1 MSTYPNGLGKGLND
15 IFESCAEREELDLP
29 SGEFVA
35 RNGKAFNLTLLVASL
50 VSITVGALLLIFL
63 SEKIGILFLVLGLCL
78 LPILPT
84 MFSYKCIINKTI
96 MREEYLVLCWRRRR
110 EISWSDVKYRKI
122 IIGNNKSIKLYDTN
136 KKRLISFD
144 STTVGFNRILKLAKR
159 SWIVDLQKSLSQKVK

>member
-35 RNGKAFNLTLLVASL
+35 RNGKAYNLTMLAVSL
-50 VSITVGALLLIFL
+50 VSVAVGALLLIVQND
-63 SEKIGILFLVLGLCL
+63 EEIGILFLVLGLCL

-122 IIGNNKSIKLYDTN
+122 IIGNNKSIKLYDKN

-144 STTVGFNRILKLAKR
+144 STTVGFNRIRKLAKR
-159 SWIVDLQKSLSQKVK
+159 SWIVDLQKASRKK

>member
-63 SEKIGILFLVLGLCL
+63 SEEIGILFLVLGLCL

-84 MFSYKCIINKTI
+84 IFSYKCIINKTI
-96 MREEYLVLCWRRRR
+96 MKEEYLVLCWRRQR

-122 IIGNNKSIKLYDTN
+122 IIGNNKTIKLYDTN

-144 STTVGFNRILKLAKR
+144 SMTVGFNRILKLAKR
-159 SWIVDLQKSLSQKVK
+159 SWIVDLQKSFSQKVK

>member
-29 SGEFVA
+29 SGEFAA
-35 RNGKAFNLTLLVASL
+35 RYGKAFNLTLLAVSL
-50 VSITVGALLLIFL
+50 VSVVVGALLLIVQND
-63 SEKIGILFLVLGLCL
+63 EEIGILFLVLGLCL

-84 MFSYKCIINKTI
+84 MFSYKCIINKTV

-122 IIGNNKSIKLYDTN
+122 IIGNNKSIKLYDKN

-144 STTVGFNRILKLAKR
+144 FTTVGFNRILKLAKR
-159 SWIVDLQKSLSQKVK
+159 SWIVDLQKASRKK

>member
-15 IFESCAEREELDLP
+15 IFESCAEREALNLP

-35 RNGKAFNLTLLVASL
+35 RNGKAFNLTSLVASL

-84 MFSYKCIINKTI
+84 MFSYKCIVNKTTMI
-96 MREEYLVLCWRRRR
+96 EKYWVLCWKRQK
-110 EISWSDVKYRKI
+110 EILWSDVKYRKI
-122 IIGNNKSIKLYDTN
+122 KIGNNKSITLYDIN

-144 STTVGFNRILKLAKR
+144 GMTVGFNRILKLAKR
-159 SWIVDLQKSLSQKVK
+159 SWIFDLKKASRKK

>member
-1 MSTYPNGLGKGLND
+1 MSYMPGVGKRFND

-110 EISWSDVKYRKI
+110 EISWSDVKYRK
-122 IIGNNKSIKLYDTN
+122 T
-136 KKRLISFD
+136 
-144 STTVGFNRILKLAKR
+144 ILCG
-159 SWIVDLQKSLSQKVK
+159 

>member
-50 VSITVGALLLIFL
+50 VSVAVGALLLIFL

-96 MREEYLVLCWRRRR
+96 MREEYLVLCWRRQR

-122 IIGNNKSIKLYDTN
+122 IIGNNKTIKLYDTN

-144 STTVGFNRILKLAKR
+144 SMTVGFKRILKLAKR
-159 SWIVDLQKSLSQKVK
+159 SWIVDLQKASRKK